1 MSKTAVQQGIEKLWV
16 LYQNTNSPKE
26 KGELSAIIT
35 TFEFLLEVEKQQIE
49 NAFDEGKKEQ
59 VNNSCCDTDGNI
71 YFTSEKFGDQYF
83 TDTYD
88 K

>member
-35 TFEFLLEVEKQQIE
+35 TFEFLLEVEKQQIIDSWE
-49 NAFDEGKKEQ
+49 DGYFADTLIKSAEQ
-59 VNNSCCDTDGNI
+59 
-71 YFTSEKFGDQYF
+71 YYK
-83 TDTYD
+83 DTYD

>member
-49 NAFDEGKKEQ
+49 KVIIEMLPEYAPHTSDDVKE
-59 VNNSCCDTDGNI
+59 I
-71 YFTSEKFGDQYF
+71 AEQYYK
-83 TDTYD
+83 DTYD